1 MFNPDKYP
9 DRYLVTDTE
18 SILYYEL
25 LEEQRYKLEI
35 NLIKKFVYSL
45 SSYLTARLQNK
56 IILRR
61 FTPPFF
67 YVIL

>member
-25 LEEQRYKLEI
+25 LEDQRYKLEI
-35 NLIKKFVYSL
+35 NLIKKVVYF
-45 SSYLTARLQNK
+45 LTK
-56 IILRR
+56 W
-61 FTPPFF
+61 F
-67 YVIL
+67 